1 MPSSCCDVVA
11 SLEDGLAGLPDDALA
26 LRAALDGQERAEAR
40 SWGQR
45 NRIDR
50 LLQSEAAAQA
60 SLLAAQARIEQLQ
73 REQARLLGRLSWRVT
88 WPIRYAQH
96 RFPRAGGAAVVL
108 VRALRRAAGLPAALA
123 AGLRARSLLRQREAQ
138 IGVDPA
144 FDAAHYSRHPSAS
157 RSGLSPA
164 RHYLLHGRFQGLSPH
179 PLFDPPWY
187 RARYPDIGDQEPL
200 LHYIT
205 RGRAEDRWPNALFDP
220 RWYRQQHQTAG
231 MPGQDVL
238 LYFSTV
244 GTVRQHDP
252 SPLFQSRRY
261 LDWYPDVAASGM
273 NPLAHYLA
281 HGRHEKRTAS
291 LEALEAVPVDQAPIE
306 ARKRPQG
313 GPEAALLVTHS
324 PDGRL
329 KPHVRHYLQCL
340 KQEGVAA
347 TLIVAADHGFSD
359 DEPWLRELV
368 DGLYVR
374 QNGGWD
380 FACWA
385 HVLRLNRQLYRS
397 DILYWL
403 NDSVIGPVNQAAFRA
418 VLQRVR
424 EGRCDAMGLT
434 ASLERGYHVQSFF
447 LALKAQALR
456 SACFQAFVLGI
467 QSLRNK
473 EDAINVYEIRLTA
486 VLRAAG
492 LSVAAVF
499 EPADHANPAIHQWEA
514 LLEAGF
520 PFVKVAAVR
529 HGLEHGD
536 AAGCRTA
543 LARHGI
549 DALLAER
556 LCRDGPDAPAEVAC
570 PAHVSPLADPPQIT
584 FVGPFNFGNGL
595 GVAARGYMAALMHL
609 GLPATLL
616 PVERPFNVH
625 QRVAPTL
632 PCTECVGPADVAL
645 VHLNPEAWDALLTAA
660 QSAAV
665 DAARHRVG
673 LFVWESMDVP
683 QRFAAITRR
692 LSAVWAPS
700 CYCANAFRQVSEAP
714 VHVVPYVVPVRPPG
728 IGASRVLQLKQ
739 ELGLAP
745 ASRVVLFSFD
755 ASSYLARKNPQALV
769 RAFDRSGL
777 AGAGWRLLLKTK
789 HLRAAEAGGRMLL
802 DAVERSVGTLLV
814 DRPVDQEAALALM
827 AMADIYASP
836 HASEGFG
843 LTIAEAMAMG
853 KPVVASDFGGSTD
866 FLDASCGFPVRC
878 TPWQLAEDD
887 GAYPKGTTWGRIDED
902 RLAETLASVASLPAA
917 ALLDIGAQARQRIQ
931 TQLSPE
937 AVAGRMRAEINDLL
951 GL

>member
-1 MPSSCCDVVA
+1 MA
-11 SLEDGLAGLPDDALA
+11 SLEHDPAEQPDEALA
-26 LRAALDGQERAEAR
+26 LRAALNDQLAAKERIEAR
-40 SWGQR
+40 SWAQR
-45 NRIDR
+45 NKIDR
-50 LLQSEAAAQA
+50 LLQSEAVAQA
-60 SLLAAQARIEQLQ
+60 SLMAAQARIEQLHL
-73 REQARLLGRLSWRVT
+73 EQTRLLSRLSWRVT
-88 WPIRYAQH
+88 WPLRSAQH
-96 RFPRAGGAAVVL
+96 RFPRAGRVAVVL
-108 VRALRRAAGLPAALA
+108 VRALRRAGGFPALLVAR
-123 AGLRARSLLRQREAQ
+123 LRARSLLRQQEVQ
-138 IGVDPA
+138 IGADPA
-144 FDAAHYSRHPSAS
+144 FDAAHYRGHSSAS
-157 RSGLSPA
+157 QSGLSPA

-179 PLFDPPWY
+179 PLFDVEWY
-187 RARYPDIGDQEPL
+187 RIRYPDIGDQDSL

-220 RWYRQQHQTAG
+220 QWYRQQHSAAG
-231 MPGQDVL
+231 TLGQDL
-238 LYFSTV
+238 LLHFSTV
-244 GTVRQHDP
+244 GTARHYDP

-261 LDWYPDVAASGM
+261 LDWYPDVAASGL

-281 HGRHEKRTAS
+281 HGRHEKRTVSLQAS
-291 LEALEAVPVDQAPIE
+291 GAVPVDQALIE

-313 GPEAALLVTHS
+313 GPEAALFVTHS

-329 KPHVRHYLQCL
+329 KPRVRHYLQGL
-340 KQEGVAA
+340 RQEGIAA

-359 DEPWLRELV
+359 DEPWLYDLV

-385 HVLRLNRQLYRS
+385 HVLRLNRHFYRS

-403 NDSVIGPVNQAAFRA
+403 NDSVIGPVNQAAFHA

-424 EGRCDAMGLT
+424 LGHGDVIGLT

-447 LALKAQALR
+447 LAFKAQALR
-456 SACFQAFVLGI
+456 SAPLQAFVLGI

-473 EDAINVYEIRLTA
+473 EDAINAYEIRLTA

-499 EPADHANPAIHQWEA
+499 EPADQANPAIHKWET

-520 PFVKVAAVR
+520 PFLKIAAIQ

-536 AAGCRTA
+536 GTGWRKA
-543 LARHGI
+543 LAKHGF
-549 DALLAER
+549 DAGLAEQ
-556 LCRDGPDAPAEVAC
+556 LCADRPDPPSGA
-570 PAHVSPLADPPQIT
+570 AHPGHVPPLANDPPQIT
-584 FVGPFNFGNGL
+584 FVSPFNFGNGL

-632 PCTECVGPADVAL
+632 PCTECVGPADLAL
-645 VHLNPEAWDALLTAA
+645 VHLNPDAWDALLTPA

-665 DAARHRVG
+665 DAARHRIG
-673 LFVWESMDVP
+673 LFVWESLDVP
-683 QRFAAITRR
+683 QRFAAVTRR
-692 LSAVWAPS
+692 LSAVWVPS
-700 CYCANAFRQVSEAP
+700 RYCADAFRQVSEAP
-714 VHVVPYVVPVRPPG
+714 VHVIPYVVPVRPSG
-728 IGASRVLQLKQ
+728 VGASRILRLKQ

-755 ASSYLARKNPQALV
+755 ASSYLARKNPHALV

-777 AGAGWRLLLKTK
+777 AGAGWRLVLKTK
-789 HLRAAEAGGRMLL
+789 HLHAAEAGGRVLL
-802 DAVERSVGTLLV
+802 DAVERSFGTLLV
-814 DRPVDQEAALALM
+814 DRPVDQEAAIALM

-866 FLDASCGFPVRC
+866 FLDESCGFPVRC
-878 TPWQLAEDD
+878 TPWELPEDD

-917 ALLDIGAQARQRIQ
+917 ALLDVGAKARQRIEM
-931 TQLSPE
+931 QLSPA